1 MTAPTAAPPRPGTT
15 NGKAAQQVRPRPFV
29 VGTRRVD
36 KATYDQSKT
45 FTAAT
50 QDYPVYECEPNGF
63 LRMLYVLVECVTAGN
78 SAATAF
84 NADAP
89 WNCIDTIT
97 FSDTNNKPIVGPL
110 GGHDLYIAVKYGGY
124 SFIDDMRQSPVY
136 SVTTGAGATGGS
148 FTFVLPIPVEI
159 SARDG
164 LGSLVNK
171 SASATFDVS
180 IRLAASATV
189 YSTAPTAAGSVRVR
203 IQQVGWMDPNAGDMR
218 GNPVQQTPPANNTTQ
233 FISKQTIV
241 LNAGAYN
248 TKLQGMD
255 GLLRN
260 LYFVLRDGSNS
271 RTQGDSDFPDP
282 FNMQY
287 ETSQPVARLR
297 TIWRHM
303 IGEWYGYTA
312 TVETAGGRDYGVYP
326 ETYARDMFG
335 KVGSETRFG
344 YLPVTSATNI
354 ALNGTIG
361 GTGSHTLS
369 VITNK
374 IVPADGNPLALTGR

>member
-1 MTAPTAAPPRPGTT
+1 MTAPTAAPPRTGA
-15 NGKAAQQVRPRPFV
+15 NGKAQQQARPRPFV
-29 VGTRRVD
+29 TGTRRVD
-36 KATYDQSKT
+36 KSTYDQSKT
-45 FTAAT
+45 FTAST

-63 LRMLYVLVECVTAGN
+63 LRMLYVLVECTTAGN
-78 SAATAF
+78 AAATAF

-89 WNCIDTIT
+89 WNAIDTIT

-110 GGHDLYIAVKYGGY
+110 GGHDLYVAVKYGGY
-124 SFIDDMRQSPVY
+124 AFIDDMKQSPVY

-159 SARDG
+159 SKRDG

-171 SASATFDVS
+171 SSSATFDVS
-180 IRLAASATV
+180 IRLAATATV
-189 YSTAPTAAGSVRVR
+189 YSTAPTAAGTVRIR
-203 IQQVGWMDPNAGDMR
+203 IQQVGWMDPNASDMR
-218 GNPVQQTPPANNTTQ
+218 GNPVSQVPPANNTTQ
-233 FISKQTIV
+233 FIQKQTIAF
-241 LNAGAYN
+241 NSGAYN
-248 TKLQGMD
+248 LKLLGTD
-255 GLLRN
+255 GLVRG
-260 LYFVLRDGSNS
+260 FTFILRDSANS
-271 RTQGDSDFPDP
+271 RQQGDSDFPDP
-282 FNMQY
+282 WNMQY

-303 IGEWYGYTA
+303 IGQDWGYTA

-326 ETYARDMFG
+326 ETYCLDMIG

-354 ALNGTIG
+354 ALNGTLG

-369 VITNK
+369 VLTNK
-374 IVPADGNPLALTGR
+374 IIPANGDPLALTGR